1 LITELTADD
10 AAWAAELME
19 RRRRAYEHYSP
30 VFWRPAAGVTAL
42 HARFLRGQVGSER
55 TVALRGEHGFIICQ
69 RRQAEGFVDD
79 FTVEPPGT
87 WDDDGAALLLAAAR
101 RLAAGGVSV
110 VRVVTAHADDA
121 KSGLLARLSLSVTE
135 QWWVRAVVP
144 AGQPSAA
151 GRINGPGF
159 SGVLAPAPPVYD
171 PGGPVFH
178 ADQVAPDAAPAEI
191 ERTAAANGAV
201 LAVIPAAPGTGRAGE
216 LHARGWH
223 VASDWY
229 TGRPVAPG
237 AS

>member
-1 LITELTADD
+1 
-10 AAWAAELME
+10 
-19 RRRRAYEHYSP
+19 
-30 VFWRPAAGVTAL
+30 V
-42 HARFLRGQVGSER
+42 
-55 TVALRGEHGFIICQ
+55 
-69 RRQAEGFVDD
+69 
-79 FTVEPPGT
+79 PPCS
-87 WDDDGAALLLAAAR
+87 WPR
-101 RLAAGGVSV
+101 RLAAGGISA

-121 KSGLLARLSLSVTE
+121 KSGMLARLSLSVTE

-151 GRINGPGF
+151 GRISGPGF

-178 ADQVAPDAAPAEI
+178 ADRAAPAAAEEI

-201 LAVIPAAPGTGRAGE
+201 LAVFPAAPGTDRASE

-229 TGRPVAPG
+229 TGWPVAPG
-237 AS
+237 GS